1 MSTAPQVGMIPLV
14 QGQQSY
20 DLSFP
25 TPFGSAP
32 SYFSPTVAMPNS
44 SGEVLEATIDAST
57 LMATGV
63 TIWLNSPPG
72 AASVGGYI
80 NWYAVGET
88 LPTLVSASGSG
99 ITVIELFHAMG
110 RRTRAPHG
118 DFTRLSMS
126 EQTDLARAANAALM
140 RLYNALPNYFKEQT
154 QGFVLPGPQAIS
166 GVGVTRFGRLVTG
179 ITFSPEQFGQTVNLD
194 GDQGW
199 NQIIGENE
207 LLNPYMGQ
215 TGTTQ
220 GTIYG
225 NAIHSTTY
233 PLDRI
238 IGNPQLANQSQSP
251 LFAPNLVNRN
261 TPGTWAWLFGQAVGI
276 PQTWWPQVFGNSQ
289 GKKPI
294 MVLRFAPAPLTDL
307 AVNVKIGFWPKRL
320 TLADYDN
327 ATVLC
332 VPDQFIETS
341 LIPMCLQQLM
351 QYPCWQVRGDEV
363 AVVAAGVAGETFA
376 KNQLGQIGVPNNRCF
391 TPIGY

>member
-1 MSTAPQVGMIPLV
+1 MSTVPQVGIIPLV
-14 QGQQSY
+14 EGQQSY
-20 DLSFP
+20 DLTFP
-25 TPFGSAP
+25 TPFGGAP
-32 SYFSPTVAMPNS
+32 SFFSPTVAMPNS
-44 SGEVLEATIDAST
+44 SGEILEATIDAST
-57 LMATGV
+57 LTATGV
-63 TIWLNSPPG
+63 TIWLNAPPSS
-72 AASVGGYI
+72 ASDGGYI

-88 LPTLVSASGSG
+88 LPTPVSASGTG
-99 ITVIELFHAMG
+99 ITVIELFHIMG
-110 RRTRAPHG
+110 TRTRSG
-118 DFTRLSMS
+118 DFTKLSMT
-126 EQTDLARAANAALM
+126 EQTQLTRAANAALM
-140 RLYNALPNYFKEQT
+140 RLYNALPDYFKEQT
-154 QGFVLPGPQAIS
+154 QGFVLPGPIAIT
-166 GVGVTRFGRLVTG
+166 GVGVTRFGRFVTG
-179 ITFSPEQFGQTVNLD
+179 VTFSAEQFGQTVNLD

-199 NQIIGENE
+199 NQIIGDNE

-225 NAIHSTTY
+225 NAIYSTTY

-238 IGNPQLANQSQSP
+238 VGNPQFANQSQTP
-251 LFAPNLVNRN
+251 LFAPNLMNRN
-261 TPGTWAWLFGQAVGI
+261 MQGTWSWVFAQSVGI

-289 GKKPI
+289 GKSPI
-294 MVLRFAPAPLTDL
+294 MVLRFAPAPSSAM

-332 VPDQFIETS
+332 VPDQFIESS

-363 AVVAAGVAGETFA
+363 AVVTAGVAGEAFA
-376 KNQLGQIGVPNNRCF
+376 KNQLGQIGAPNNRAF